1 MTKWFGRSGSRRDYL
16 GILLL
21 SLAGLLTE
29 ISYTRVV
36 SYKLFYYYT
45 YLVIGLA
52 LLGLGSGGV
61 LLAVSRRLRRAPHDR
76 LLATSGL
83 LGAFAMLGGYFVV
96 AKLPLDTV
104 AIWEYGTAASS
115 RNIFY
120 LAILGLA
127 LFVPFTAI
135 GLAISYLLGS
145 RTESIGRLYAADLA
159 GAALA
164 CAIAIPLQVSLGP
177 PRTVMLAAAMLAFV
191 GIMYRSR
198 RPWRWMPG
206 LGVLVLTILP
216 IAVPDLLPQIR
227 TERVKSMTEID
238 LEYSEWGP
246 VFRVDVQTELF
257 GRHLLYHD
265 GLLGSNILSY
275 DGELSD
281 LTHFEE
287 DPRAIPFQVLGNP
300 PGRALIIG
308 AAGGHEILA
317 SLYFGAINVDAVE
330 LNPVTTSLLRGPYAE
345 YSGHLVTQPGVS
357 LTTADGRTH
366 LTRSDTAFDLIWFVA
381 PDSYAAGNAA
391 SSGAFVLSESY
402 LYTVEMLREA
412 LDHLTDRGIIVAQFG
427 EYDFEVRPNRT
438 ARYLSTA
445 YAALDESG
453 VDNPNQ
459 HLMVSTSS
467 DYPAQLS
474 TIVVKRLPFDDTETG
489 RFTAH
494 ADATPGT
501 TVRYTPELRGV
512 GETVGIV
519 ASVGHDQWGAA
530 FPDYPYNLSPV
541 RDNAPFFWHFQD
553 FGDVLTGLFDPVDPA
568 RDPEVAV
575 GERVLVLLLVVSIL
589 FPTVF
594 LLLPFAL
601 VRRDWSD
608 LPRRGASFGY
618 FAALGVGFMLFEVT
632 MIQRLVLLLGHP
644 TYSLTVTLASL
655 LVFAGLGSL
664 ASRRLA
670 LHQRLPLALFATLAV
685 LTVGYLTGL
694 TPLTNV
700 LIQWPMTLR
709 FLAAFIL
716 LAPLGLCL
724 GTFMPLGLAA
734 VARLTEHRRLYVAWA
749 WAVNGFFSVIGSV
762 LTTILAM
769 VYGFRVVQALGL
781 AVYCVAILILPR
793 LTASGD
799 SDRQFAAGLG

>member
-1 MTKWFGRSGSRRDYL
+1 
-16 GILLL
+16 
-21 SLAGLLTE
+21 
-29 ISYTRVV
+29 
-36 SYKLFYYYT
+36 
-45 YLVIGLA
+45 
-52 LLGLGSGGV
+52 
-61 LLAVSRRLRRAPHDR
+61 
-76 LLATSGL
+76 
-83 LGAFAMLGGYFVV
+83 MLGGYFVV
-96 AKLPLDTV
+96 ARLPLDTV
-104 AIWEYGTAASS
+104 AIWEYGTVASS

-164 CAIAIPLQVSLGP
+164 CVIAIPLQVSLGP

-427 EYDFEVRPNRT
+427 EYDFEGRPNRT
-438 ARYLSTA
+438 ARYVSTA

-501 TVRYTPELRGV
+501 TVRYTPELRG
-512 GETVGIV
+512 
-519 ASVGHDQWGAA
+519 
-530 FPDYPYNLSPV
+530 
-541 RDNAPFFWHFQD
+541 
-553 FGDVLTGLFDPVDPA
+553 
-568 RDPEVAV
+568 
-575 GERVLVLLLVVSIL
+575 
-589 FPTVF
+589 
-594 LLLPFAL
+594 
-601 VRRDWSD
+601 
-608 LPRRGASFGY
+608 
-618 FAALGVGFMLFEVT
+618 
-632 MIQRLVLLLGHP
+632 
-644 TYSLTVTLASL
+644 
-655 LVFAGLGSL
+655 
-664 ASRRLA
+664 
-670 LHQRLPLALFATLAV
+670 
-685 LTVGYLTGL
+685 
-694 TPLTNV
+694 
-700 LIQWPMTLR
+700 
-709 FLAAFIL
+709 
-716 LAPLGLCL
+716 
-724 GTFMPLGLAA
+724 
-734 VARLTEHRRLYVAWA
+734 
-749 WAVNGFFSVIGSV
+749 
-762 LTTILAM
+762 
-769 VYGFRVVQALGL
+769 
-781 AVYCVAILILPR
+781 
-793 LTASGD
+793 
-799 SDRQFAAGLG
+799 